1 VTVGWK
7 LVKQFLNN
15 EVSFVQA
22 EEEFNRLFGSDFNNE
37 IWQKIRQIN
46 DLDPDELHAQQ
57 QSLALELDMQIEM
70 SIDAQQVAP
79 TKDTADDDRVASDDS
94 DFDMDFDDN
103 EETRFLLFRLRC
115 FVSWIL
121 IDDTTGS

>member
-1 VTVGWK
+1 MTVGWK

-37 IWQKIRQIN
+37 IWQKIRHIN

>member
-22 EEEFNRLFGSDFNNE
+22 EEEFNRLFGSDFNNK
-37 IWQKIRQIN
+37 IWQKIRHIN